1 MKLIL
6 ILHQK
11 CSHAVFGDNNEY
23 WVAWMDES
31 AIKDTEDWFKNEMN
45 LGGSALWL
53 ENYKTENEEKYGNLE
68 CDMDMDDLTIT
79 CKYIPI
85 SNRRWF

>member
-1 MKLIL
+1 
-6 ILHQK
+6 
-11 CSHAVFGDNNEY
+11 
-23 WVAWMDES
+23 MDES

-53 ENYKTENEEKYGNLE
+53 ENYKTENEESMVILE

-79 CKYIPI
+79 CKYIQ
-85 SNRRWF
+85 

>member
-1 MKLIL
+1 
-6 ILHQK
+6 
-11 CSHAVFGDNNEY
+11 
-23 WVAWMDES
+23 MDES
-31 AIKDTEDWFKNEMN
+31 AIKDTENWFKNEMN

>member
-1 MKLIL
+1 
-6 ILHQK
+6 
-11 CSHAVFGDNNEY
+11 
-23 WVAWMDES
+23 
-31 AIKDTEDWFKNEMN
+31 MN
-45 LGGSALWL
+45 LGGSVLWL